1 MGDWNRIN
9 SIKYYG
15 AGLRV
20 LFVLLIIVSIV
31 LSQVRIKD
39 ITRVENAK
47 QEVLIGYGLVVG
59 LDGTGDRPASR
70 RGAIFT
76 VQSISNMLERFG
88 INVPKEQ
95 LRTRN
100 VAAVMVTAKT
110 PAFGRVGSRFDV
122 VVSSLGD
129 AKSLEGGTL
138 LLTPLMGPD
147 GMYYG
152 VAQGPV
158 SIGGYN
164 IETTAGEKVRKNH
177 ALVGRV
183 PNGGILEKAPGGQDF
198 DLSVPLRLILNNPD
212 FITATRIADAIN
224 KLYNRESGVTLAKAI
239 NANVVEVKYPD
250 FVKNVEDGVTFIAS
264 IETLTVRPDVEA
276 RVVINERTGT
286 IVAGGNVKLSEVLVS
301 HGSLTIHV
309 RRRPVISQ
317 PSAPFSSAGQ
327 TVVTYITETTIQET
341 EAKTAVVRETTTV
354 ADLAQALNELGLKPR
369 DIIAIFQA
377 IKEAG
382 ALNARLIIM

>member
-20 LFVLLIIVSIV
+20 LFVLLIIVSNV

-47 QEVLIGYGLVVG
+47 QEILIGYGLVVG

-183 PNGGILEKAPGGQDF
+183 PNGGILEKAPEGQDF

>member
-20 LFVLLIIVSIV
+20 LFVLLIIVSNV

-183 PNGGILEKAPGGQDF
+183 PNGGILEKAPEGQDF